1 MKIGLS
7 FSRCVRDIVEGR
19 VDPADVL
26 VVVARTDFDPHD
38 DDQWSGIW
46 AGYSGGTYLNINM
59 EWGNTRHTEAEFRAA
74 SIDLWDQGKLHQPR
88 KFGAYPRRLPYHW
101 LEAVVSENDL
111 EDSPAVKDAWEKFQ
125 MVSGLRGSPLKAHN
139 E

>member
-101 LEAVVSENDL
+101 LEAVVSESDL

-125 MVSGLRGSPLKAHN
+125 MVSGLRGSPLNAHN

>member
-59 EWGNTRHTEAEFRAA
+59 EWGNTHHTEAEFRAA